1 MYKKAFVHK
10 SFNQKNHNE
19 QLEFLGD
26 AILSLIITEFL
37 FLENP
42 NQKEGVLSQK
52 RAKIISR
59 KHLNLVGKK
68 IIPKSKIRSNLK
80 QLPKSIFGNILEAI
94 IGAIYVDQGLKKT
107 KTFVKRNIY
116 NSEFLSALTDV
127 DFKTKLILYSQK
139 ESLELVYRI
148 ESEKGLDHNKQF
160 LVALLLNGK
169 KISEGTAKTK
179 KEAEMEAAKK
189 AADILF

>member
-68 IIPKSKIRSNLK
+68 IIPKSKIKSNLK

-94 IGAIYVDQGLKKT
+94 IGAIYIDQGIKKT

-116 NSEFLSALTDV
+116 KSEFLSALTDV